1 MQPDHVRHQSAA
13 SPWYHDP
20 EFAALLAVVVIV
32 GMPIGAATVILCDD
46 IAAVTAHVMRLESVP
61 FIIVGAV
68 TGLAGYGYATAENK
82 QFRCSTA
89 LIRTLTGG
97 VFGSVMSTTAAG
109 LGVNSN
115 LQTTAAA
122 VGGVMGPRAM
132 DTVMTIATGRRNDTV

>member
-61 FIIVGAV
+61 FIIVAAV
-68 TGLAGYGYATAENK
+68 TGLAGYGYETAENNK
-82 QFRCSTA
+82 FHWSTA

-97 VFGSVMSTTAAG
+97 VFGSVMRSEERR
-109 LGVNSN
+109 
-115 LQTTAAA
+115 
-122 VGGVMGPRAM
+122 VGKEC
-132 DTVMTIATGRRNDTV
+132 